1 MQDQEPSPSFR
12 LLFATFGRI
21 GVLSFGGPA
30 AQISL
35 MHSELVDRHKWLS
48 DKQFMGALS
57 FCMLLPGPEA
67 MQLATYSGWRLRGT
81 LGGLLA
87 GGLFVLPGAI
97 LIMLLAYGYLA
108 YRDLPLVQKAFI
120 GVKSAVI
127 IIVLQAI
134 VNMSKKA
141 IKRRSDWIVSA
152 LAFTAIFAL
161 GLPFPLIVL
170 AAGVWGFYSPQPIA
184 HQAIGH
190 WPNSQNTL
198 KTVTLWGTLW
208 ACPLLLAYATNND
221 FLFDLG
227 MFFSKLAIVTFGGAY
242 AVISYLTQVVVN
254 DFNWLAIEAM
264 MDALGLAET
273 TPGPLILVTQ
283 FVAALAGAKFG
294 MTTLAALMALWTTFI
309 PCFLWIFA
317 GAPYVEWIM
326 TRPRLR
332 GALAA
337 ITAAALGLIANLG
350 LWFALH
356 LFFDIAATSWKS
368 PVTILQSFNM
378 LEAGLALISALL
390 LFTFRLGIPKT
401 LAIMAAVACVI

>member
-1 MQDQEPSPSFR
+1 M
-12 LLFATFGRI
+12 
-21 GVLSFGGPA
+21 
-30 AQISL
+30 
-35 MHSELVDRHKWLS
+35 
-48 DKQFMGALS
+48 
-57 FCMLLPGPEA
+57 
-67 MQLATYSGWRLRGT
+67 
-81 LGGLLA
+81 
-87 GGLFVLPGAI
+87 
-97 LIMLLAYGYLA
+97 
-108 YRDLPLVQKAFI
+108 
-120 GVKSAVI
+120 
-127 IIVLQAI
+127 
-134 VNMSKKA
+134 
-141 IKRRSDWIVSA
+141 
-152 LAFTAIFAL
+152 
-161 GLPFPLIVL
+161 
-170 AAGVWGFYSPQPIA
+170 
-184 HQAIGH
+184 
-190 WPNSQNTL
+190 
-198 KTVTLWGTLW
+198 TLWGTLW

-242 AVISYLTQVVVN
+242 AVLSYMTQVVVN
-254 DFNWLAIEAM
+254 DFNWLSIEAM